1 MARKQKSRVPLWVRA
16 MLLVPLPVIA
26 FLVIRAGNNP
36 REGLFESVLSD
47 LTVSA
52 AGAPIALRLPVYL
65 PNSDFRLADT
75 IQLFD
80 RENLYIKIDGHDVAF
95 FRFGFVSLTFA
106 SYAGGDGAIVDVYA
120 YQMDRREN
128 ALGIYAAERS
138 DKRGNLD
145 IHDAGYTSG
154 GAVFFY
160 RGPWYVQIIPSGS
173 GAGVKA
179 AKTEIADTL
188 GRILPSPGE
197 QLAALDWFPPAGRV
211 ENANGYFPDNAFGV
225 DFISD
230 VFTTEY
236 SSGEGTITAFR
247 HQSDSAGAVFDRY
260 RKFLDRQAE
269 PQGIMTIGGIPVHRY
284 LDYGEHI
291 WIFAQGDIFVGLMGA
306 AEAKDMEKLAGE
318 LIAVGNQGQSTQ

>member
-1 MARKQKSRVPLWVRA
+1 VC
-16 MLLVPLPVIA
+16 
-26 FLVIRAGNNP
+26 
-36 REGLFESVLSD
+36 
-47 LTVSA
+47 
-52 AGAPIALRLPVYL
+52 L

-75 IQLFD
+75 IQLYD
-80 RENLYIKIDGHDVAF
+80 RENLYITIDGHDVAF
-95 FRFGFVSLTFA
+95 FRFGFVSLIFA
-106 SYAGGDGAIVDVYA
+106 SYAGGDRAIVDVYA

-138 DKRGNLD
+138 DERENLNLLE
-145 IHDAGYTSG
+145 AGYTSG
-154 GAVFFY
+154 GAMFFY

-188 GRILPSPGE
+188 VRILPAPGE
-197 QLAALDWFPPAGRV
+197 PLAALAWFPATGRV

-236 SSGEGTITAFR
+236 STGEGTITAFR

-260 RKFLDRQAE
+260 RKFLDRNAE
-269 PQGIMTIGGIPVHRY
+269 PQGTTTIGGISVHRY
-284 LDYGEHI
+284 LDYGEQV
-291 WIFAQGDIFVGLMGA
+291 WIFTHEDIFAGLSGV
-306 AEAKDMEKLAGE
+306 AEINDMEKTVSE
-318 LIAVGNQGQSTQ
+318 LIVVCNRRQSTR